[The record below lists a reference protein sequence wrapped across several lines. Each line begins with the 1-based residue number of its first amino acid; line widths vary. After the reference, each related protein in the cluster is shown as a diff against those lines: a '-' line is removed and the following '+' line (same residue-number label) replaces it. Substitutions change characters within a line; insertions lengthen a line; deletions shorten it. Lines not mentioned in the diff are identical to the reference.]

1 MGRHFFRPVRGSQ
14 NFSSDQ
20 DHSELLTDALNTLLN
35 GDELVTHVATHS
47 MSDVMQRL
55 HDNADDSTSLESAL
69 VSLNTADLNGIDF
82 LVAKIRELQRRT
94 ANEYI
99 DEIAAE
105 LIEAKSVSRAQEAAE
120 MLVEQREMDRDYH
133 L

>member
-1 MGRHFFRPVRGSQ
+1 MGRHIFRPVRGSQ
-14 NFSSDQ
+14 NINSDQ

-35 GDELVTHVATHS
+35 GDELVTHAATHS

-55 HDNADDSTSLESAL
+55 HDNADDSMSLESAL

-120 MLVEQREMDRDYH
+120 MLIEQREMDRDYH